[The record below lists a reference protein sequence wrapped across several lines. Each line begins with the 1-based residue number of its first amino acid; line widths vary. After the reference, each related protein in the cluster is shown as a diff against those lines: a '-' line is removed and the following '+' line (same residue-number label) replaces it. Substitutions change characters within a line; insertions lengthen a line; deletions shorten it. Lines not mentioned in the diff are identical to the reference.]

1 MSKLINLIIEN
12 YEIDESFSP
21 HDFSTLIGKDLKI
34 CQMALRRLSNNL
46 KLGRHSCSN
55 GSSVFYRISLEES
68 NKRRVKENE
77 LIDKLNLKN
86 KKFKL
91 LKKL

>member
-12 YEIDESFSP
+12 YEIDDTFSP
-21 HDFSTLIGKDLKI
+21 HDFSELVGKDLKV
-34 CQMALRRLSNNL
+34 CQMGLRRLSNNL
-46 KLGRHSCSN
+46 KLGRHLCN
-55 GSSVFYRISLEES
+55 ESSVFYRISLEES